1 MSTGGRVTRKQVSHG
16 GRKVPGLFSRT
27 TGDGRTVY
35 EVYVKRAGKVIRRRL
50 DVRTASDAVRAAR
63 AEIAKLD
70 TGVRGPSRTD
80 VSVRELR
87 DLFEAWTTGPTSTLK
102 PRVAEL
108 YLTRLNQRVLPE
120 LGEQT
125 RAAAVTPAALR
136 RMIERLTAA
145 GLSGSTVRGCV
156 NATSCMFKLAVRQ
169 GVIEVN
175 PVRGLERGDRPS
187 AARTRQPRYIDR
199 KQIDALLGQ
208 LGVEYQPVAATLAF
222 AGLRISEALAL
233 TWADIDFTGGT
244 IQLGTAATKT
254 QASKRAV
261 PLVDDLARTLRVH
274 RSWEAERGLDRVRP
288 EVLVFQTRS
297 GLPHRR
303 RNVLR
308 AVYLAGDRAGL
319 NPEGVPK
326 VGLHSLRHSTAALLL
341 ASGVPLPKVS
351 EIMRHANVG
360 ITASSYA
367 GLLESQRAEL
377 KADLEAALR

>member
-1 MSTGGRVTRKQVSHG
+1 MSTGGRVTRRQVSHG
-16 GRKVPGLFSRT
+16 GRKVPGLFLRT
-27 TGDGRTVY
+27 TGEGRTVY
-35 EVYVKRAGKVIRRRL
+35 EVCVKRDGKVIRRTL

-70 TGVRGPSRTD
+70 VGIRSPGRTD
-80 VSVRELR
+80 ASLRELR
-87 DLFEAWTTGPTSTLK
+87 DNFDAWTRGPISTLK

-108 YLTRLNQRVLPE
+108 YLTRLDQRVLPE
-120 LGEQT
+120 LGQQT
-125 RAAAVTPAALR
+125 RATAVNPAALR

-169 GVIEVN
+169 GVIEIN

-187 AARTRQPRYIDR
+187 GRREREPRYIDR

-208 LGVEYQPVAATLAF
+208 LGHEYQPIAATLAF

-233 TWADIDFTGGT
+233 TWADFDFTGGT
-244 IQLGTAATKT
+244 IRLGAAATKSA
-254 QASKRAV
+254 ASKRAV
-261 PLVDDLARTLRVH
+261 PLVGDLAHELRAH
-274 RSWEAERGLDRVRP
+274 RSREAERGLDRVRP
-288 EVLVFQTRS
+288 EALVFQTRS

-319 NPEGVPK
+319 NPDGVPK

-341 ASGVPLPKVS
+341 AAGVPLPKVS
-351 EIMRHANVG
+351 EILRHANVG
-360 ITASSYA
+360 ITASTYA

-377 KADLEAALR
+377 RADLEAALR

>member
-1 MSTGGRVTRKQVSHG
+1 MS
-16 GRKVPGLFSRT
+16 
-27 TGDGRTVY
+27 
-35 EVYVKRAGKVIRRRL
+35 
-50 DVRTASDAVRAAR
+50 
-63 AEIAKLD
+63 
-70 TGVRGPSRTD
+70 VRG
-80 VSVRELR
+80 LR
-87 DLFEAWTTGPTSTLK
+87 DDFEAWTKGPTSTLK

-108 YLTRLNQRVLPE
+108 YLTRLDQRVLPE

-125 RAAAVTPAALR
+125 RATAVTPAALR

-169 GVIEVN
+169 GVIEIN

-187 AARTRQPRYIDR
+187 GRRKREPRYIDR

-208 LGVEYQPVAATLAF
+208 LGVEYQPIAAALAF
-222 AGLRISEALAL
+222 AGLLFRGAGA
-233 TWADIDFTGGT
+233 G
-244 IQLGTAATKT
+244 LGRHRLHRRHGSASHRGDEDPGKQACCAARRRPCSHAACAPLMGSRTRT
-254 QASKRAV
+254 RPGAAGSTVV
-261 PLVDDLARTLRVH
+261 PT
-274 RSWEAERGLDRVRP
+274 
-288 EVLVFQTRS
+288 S

-341 ASGVPLPKVS
+341 ASGAVA
-351 EIMRHANVG
+351 E
-360 ITASSYA
+360 
-367 GLLESQRAEL
+367 GL
-377 KADLEAALR
+377 